1 MRWALI
7 RTAQRIRNGVGSVED
22 AMDIVDAL
30 IAAVWI
36 GPQANRDFYL
46 FSIDLVEHAAR
57 VPSFSDLPGITSEII
72 DGLYAELVREGVAR
86 GAFTVADVDEAAEEM
101 RAFIDG
107 LFILWLQQPD
117 WATTHDRYRER
128 CRDGLLRLLGA
139 RA

>member
-1 MRWALI
+1 
-7 RTAQRIRNGVGSVED
+7 
-22 AMDIVDAL
+22 MDIADAL